1 MELQVSKAVSI
12 IILLG
17 AAAGTSY
24 YYFTHSTEGGI
35 NANGEYEINLND
47 PNNLT
52 IQIASDEDSFYRVT
66 ESQNAENNPNIKESS
81 EARQEKAA
89 IAEETRQQKN
99 AAQENAVKI
108 SENTAENTQNTD
120 QNKTPV
126 VKKEINVLGEGDTN
140 VAVQPAGTNKKS
152 EVKKEPETEKKTKE
166 SEQEHLQ
173 STPVTPTPAQIVNE
187 FKTKFNLPIKLSQK
201 ETLANFTY
209 TTADGFTY
217 VIKTT
222 DHSIETKAKTYY
234 ARYACQNEQVKGLFD
249 YSKTVSFAFVNNKT
263 GKTIS
268 RVNVNP
274 DTCKKIMKQAK
285 ANNNGAAK
293 PASGKTGTDNR
304 KTGSVQNNK
313 NNTAKKPQNTG
324 KNTGNSRKK

>member
-24 YYFTHSTEGGI
+24 YYFTHSNEGGI

-52 IQIASDEDSFYRVT
+52 IQIASDEDSFYRVA

-99 AAQENAVKI
+99 AAQDNAVKI

-173 STPVTPTPAQIVNE
+173 NTPVTPTPAQIVNE
-187 FKTKFNLPIKLSQK
+187 FKTKFNLPIKLS
-201 ETLANFTY
+201 L
-209 TTADGFTY
+209 
-217 VIKTT
+217 
-222 DHSIETKAKTYY
+222 
-234 ARYACQNEQVKGLFD
+234 
-249 YSKTVSFAFVNNKT
+249 
-263 GKTIS
+263 
-268 RVNVNP
+268 
-274 DTCKKIMKQAK
+274 
-285 ANNNGAAK
+285 
-293 PASGKTGTDNR
+293 
-304 KTGSVQNNK
+304 
-313 NNTAKKPQNTG
+313 
-324 KNTGNSRKK
+324 NSRFTLSEFGGI

>member
-1 MELQVSKAVSI
+1 MARQNFGGFGG
-12 IILLG
+12 G
-17 AAAGTSY
+17 ANMQQLMRQAQKMQQQMQEAQ
-24 YYFTHSTEGGI
+24 ERLEE
-35 NANGEYEINLND
+35 AEYEAASGGGMVSVKVSGKRELTSITID
-47 PNNLT
+47 P
-52 IQIASDEDSFYRVT
+52 Q
-66 ESQNAENNPNIKESS
+66 
-81 EARQEKAA
+81 
-89 IAEETRQQKN
+89 
-99 AAQENAVKI
+99 
-108 SENTAENTQNTD
+108 
-120 QNKTPV
+120 V
-126 VKKEINVLGEGDTN
+126 VDPDDIEMEINVLGEGDTN

-173 STPVTPTPAQIVNE
+173 NTPVTPTPAQIVNE

-313 NNTAKKPQNTG
+313 NKTAKKPQNTG